1 MKKTRKKAG
10 WFEALTIGT
19 ELEGIS
25 LSRLKRLYWFMTAVV
40 PLAVLGFGL
49 SIPQDTIKGV
59 SREAV
64 IALME
69 AIAGLYL
76 VALWRFNWQ
85 REKARREGIRRQQER
100 LGASRRYRQELI
112 ENLGKKEEQTE

>member
-1 MKKTRKKAG
+1 MARKPG

-19 ELEGIS
+19 ELEGVS
-25 LSRLKRLYWFMTAVV
+25 LSKLKRVYWLLTAAI

-49 SIPQDTIKGV
+49 AIPQDTIKGV

-69 AIAGLYL
+69 AIAGSYL

-85 REKARREGIRRQQER
+85 REKVRREAICRRQER
-100 LGASRRYRQELI
+100 EGESRRYRQELI
-112 ENLGKKEEQTE
+112 ENLSRKED